1 MSDVKQILV
10 VRRDLNMRKGK
21 IASQCAHAS
30 MKVFFDRMR
39 KQPRESYP
47 NSVLFFDF
55 DWIVDMTP
63 EMIEWKEGIF
73 TKICVSVDSET
84 ELLDIH
90 EKAKAAGIP
99 TALIQDCGKTEF
111 NGVPT
116 YTCVAVGPDTC
127 EKIDPITG
135 GLKLL

>member
-1 MSDVKQILV
+1 MNAKQVIV
-10 VRRDLNMRKGK
+10 IRKDLGMRKGK
-21 IASQCAHAS
+21 MISQGCHVS

-39 KQPRESYP
+39 KEISQNRGGWYEDR
-47 NSVLFFDF
+47 VT
-55 DWIVDMTP
+55 WITDMTP
-63 EMIEWKEGIF
+63 EMEAWKEGIF
-73 TKICVSVDSET
+73 TKICVSVDSEA

-90 EKAKAAGIP
+90 NKAKEAGIP
-99 TALIQDCGKTEF
+99 TALIQDCGLTEF